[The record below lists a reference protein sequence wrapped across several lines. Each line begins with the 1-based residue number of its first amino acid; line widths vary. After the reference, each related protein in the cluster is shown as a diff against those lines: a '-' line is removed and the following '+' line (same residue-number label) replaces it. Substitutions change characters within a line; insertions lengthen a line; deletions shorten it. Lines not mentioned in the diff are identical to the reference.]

1 MARYTGM
8 ERAEAGRL
16 QEAVKQL
23 ETALAFNAATSG
35 STSTMLLVQ
44 WLDSAKKRIAE
55 LEDLE
60 ETAIADERKKSVE
73 DLAIAFK
80 VQREAAL
87 SAAER
92 EQYQEFLGREFFT
105 KEDFGKL
112 EKFYEGAWDRLSE
125 EGKAEMSHR
134 VWEGVRRKKYEFSEL
149 PDIVKEKEAERLHG
163 MFQKSEKMPENL
175 KRIPESDRKDFMRE
189 WESGNRSEAYKVL
202 DRSAFAD
209 NIALNAQTPVP
220 SATLG
225 KNLTREAVKGEG
237 AQPLPSL
244 NVAPASTVSEL
255 DYSLGDVKVATN
267 ESGNVTPPLTGST
280 PGGTRTKS

>member
-55 LEDLE
+55 LEELE
-60 ETAIADERKKSVE
+60 ETAVADERRKSVE
-73 DLAIAFK
+73 DLAIAYK
-80 VQREAAL
+80 VHRETAL
-87 SAAER
+87 SAEER
-92 EQYQEFLGREFFT
+92 QQYQEFLGREFFT

-125 EGKAEMSHR
+125 DGKAEMSHR
-134 VWEGVRRKKYEFSEL
+134 VWEGVRRKEYEFSEL
-149 PDIVKEKEAERLHG
+149 PDIVKMKEAERLHG

-175 KRIPESDRKDFMRE
+175 KRIPESDRKDFIRE

-202 DRSAFAD
+202 DRTAFAD
-209 NIALNAQTPVP
+209 NVAVTAKTSP
-220 SATLG
+220 SFTVE
-225 KNLTREAVKGEG
+225 KSVTREAVQAESKEPAASVKTTGNAAGNAELALDDVLLVNADPATIAAPLANDGKTGGKG
-237 AQPLPSL
+237 
-244 NVAPASTVSEL
+244 
-255 DYSLGDVKVATN
+255 
-267 ESGNVTPPLTGST
+267 
-280 PGGTRTKS
+280 KSH